1 MNRRDFLVK
10 SARATAAAAV
20 VGGAGLYFHNRESIS
35 VARPLA
41 EIKNFTVAAD
51 KSLPAVT
58 LAQSQDHVAA
68 LHASLDAIGGIERFV
83 KQGEKVTIKPNIG
96 WDRTAAQGAN
106 TSPQLVAEMVSTCL
120 AAGAAQVIVTDISC
134 NDPRNCFVRSG
145 IREAAEKA
153 GAKVYLPADE
163 DLMDIDLRGK
173 VLGVWPVLKYFV
185 ETDRLINM
193 PITKQHSLTGCTIG
207 MKNLYGLLGGHRS
220 QLHQKIDQSIVD
232 LVTFSKPTLTVV
244 DATRVMMRGGPT
256 GGSLDDL
263 AIHDT
268 VLCAT
273 DPVAV
278 DARAS
283 EFLGL
288 DPYRVGHF
296 KLAEK
301 AGLGSIDYQAVGYKE
316 VTV

>member
-1 MNRRDFLVK
+1 MNRRDFLIK

-20 VGGAGLYFHNRESIS
+20 VGGAGFYFHNRESIS
-35 VARPLA
+35 VAKPLVEA
-41 EIKNFTVAAD
+41 KNFAVAAD
-51 KSLPAVT
+51 KSFPAVT
-58 LAQSQDHVAA
+58 LAKSEDHIAA

-83 KQGEKVTIKPNIG
+83 QRGEKVTIKPNIG

-106 TSPQLVAEMVSTCL
+106 TSPQLVAEMVRTCL
-120 AAGAAQVIVTDISC
+120 AAGAAEVVVTDISC

-163 DLMDIDLRGK
+163 DLIDVDLRGE
-173 VLGVWPVLKYFV
+173 VLAVWPVLKYFI

-207 MKNLYGLLGGHRS
+207 MKNFYGILGGHRS

-232 LVTFSKPTLTVV
+232 LVTFSKPTLTIV

-263 AIHDT
+263 AIHNT
-268 VLCAT
+268 VLCGT
-273 DPVAV
+273 DPVAT
-278 DARAS
+278 DARSS
-283 EFLGL
+283 EFLKL
-288 DPYRVGHF
+288 DPQRIGYF

-301 AGLGSIDYQAVGYKE
+301 AGLGSIDYKAVGYKE
-316 VTV
+316 VAV

>member
-1 MNRRDFLVK
+1 MNRRDFLIK

-35 VARPLA
+35 VAKPLA
-41 EIKNFTVAAD
+41 VAKNFTVATD
-51 KSLPAVT
+51 KNLPAVT
-58 LAQSQDHVAA
+58 LAKSEDHVAA

-83 KQGEKVTIKPNIG
+83 QKGERVTIKPNIG

-106 TSPQLVAEMVSTCL
+106 TSPQLVAEMVRTCL
-120 AAGAAQVIVTDISC
+120 AAGATEVVVTDISC

-163 DLMDIDLRGK
+163 DLLDIDLRGE
-173 VLGVWPVLKYFV
+173 VLAVWPVLKYFI

-193 PITKQHSLTGCTIG
+193 PITKQHSLTGCTVG
-207 MKNLYGLLGGHRS
+207 MKNFYGILGGHRS
-220 QLHQKIDQSIVD
+220 RLHQKIDQSIVD

-244 DATRVMMRGGPT
+244 DSTRVMMRGGPT

-268 VLCAT
+268 VLCGI

-278 DARAS
+278 DARSS
-283 EFLGL
+283 EFLNL
-288 DPYRVGHF
+288 DPNRIGHF

-301 AGLGSIDYQAVGYKE
+301 AGLGSIDYKAVGYKE